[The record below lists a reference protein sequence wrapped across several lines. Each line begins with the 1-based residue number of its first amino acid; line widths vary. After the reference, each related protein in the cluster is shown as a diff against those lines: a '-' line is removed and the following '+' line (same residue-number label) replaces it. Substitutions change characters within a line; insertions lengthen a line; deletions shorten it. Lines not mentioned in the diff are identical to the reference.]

1 MTDLHGKTAVVTGGN
16 SGIGLG
22 MAVGLA
28 RAGAD
33 VAIWARNPDKSRA
46 AVKELQTYGVGAQA
60 ISCDIGDEASV
71 IQATTDTI
79 DAFGKIDVL
88 VANAGVA
95 DAGSY
100 LDTALSDWQHVLRT
114 NLDGTFLCTREVAR
128 HMVDRGE
135 GGSMVVVS
143 STVARYGGAGQ
154 AAYAASK
161 SACASLGRTIAVE
174 FARHRIRCNILIPG
188 WVSTPMNDHLRED
201 ERFFDATVRRTP
213 VRRWAT
219 PEEFH
224 SVAAFLA
231 DPTLTFHT
239 GNEVVVDGGYTI
251 F

>member
-1 MTDLHGKTAVVTGGN
+1 MIDLRGRTAVVTGGN

-22 MAVGLA
+22 LAGGLA

-33 VAIWARNPDKSRA
+33 VAIWARNPDKSSA
-46 AVKELQTYGVGAQA
+46 AVKELQTHGVRAQA
-60 ISCDIGDEASV
+60 FACDIGDEDAV
-71 IQATTDTI
+71 MHATAETI
-79 DAFGKIDVL
+79 DHFGKIDIL
-88 VANAGVA
+88 VANAGIA
-95 DAGSY
+95 DAGAY
-100 LDTALSDWQHVLRT
+100 LDTSLDDWQRILRT

-128 HMVDRGE
+128 HMVDRGQ
-135 GGSMVVVS
+135 GGSIIVVS
-143 STVARYGGAGQ
+143 STVARYGAAGQ

-161 SACASLGRTIAVE
+161 SACAALGRTIAVE
-174 FARHRIRCNILIPG
+174 FARHQIRCNILIPG

-201 ERFFDATVRRTP
+201 ARFFDATVRRTP

>member
-1 MTDLHGKTAVVTGGN
+1 MIDLRGRTAVVTGGN

-22 MAVGLA
+22 LAGGLA

-33 VAIWARNPDKSRA
+33 VAIWARNPDKSSA
-46 AVKELQTYGVGAQA
+46 AVKELQTHGVRAHA
-60 ISCDIGDEASV
+60 FACDVGDEDAV
-71 IQATTDTI
+71 ARATAETI
-79 DAFGKIDVL
+79 GHFGKIDIL
-88 VANAGVA
+88 AANAGIA
-95 DAGSY
+95 DAGAY
-100 LDTALSDWQHVLRT
+100 LDTSLDDWQRILRT

-128 HMVDRGE
+128 HMVDRGQ
-135 GGSMVVVS
+135 GGSIIVVS
-143 STVARYGGAGQ
+143 STVARYGAAGQ

-174 FARHRIRCNILIPG
+174 FARHQIRCNILIPG

-201 ERFFDATVRRTP
+201 PRFFDATVRRTP

>member
-1 MTDLHGKTAVVTGGN
+1 MTDLRGRTAVVTGGN
-16 SGIGLG
+16 GGIGLG

-33 VAIWARNPDKSRA
+33 VAIWARNPDKSSE
-46 AVKELQTYGVGAQA
+46 AVKELLAQGVRAQA
-60 ISCDIGDEASV
+60 FACDIADEDAV
-71 IQATTDTI
+71 AQTTADTI
-79 DAFGKIDVL
+79 DVFGKIDTL

-95 DAGSY
+95 DASAY
-100 LDTALSDWQHVLRT
+100 LDTSLGDWQRILKT

-135 GGSMVVVS
+135 GGSMIVVS
-143 STVARYGGAGQ
+143 STVARYGAAGQ

-161 SACASLGRTIAVE
+161 SACASVGRTIAVE

-201 ERFFDATVRRTP
+201 QRFFDATVRRTP
-213 VRRWAT
+213 ARRWAS
-219 PEEFH
+219 PDEFH
-224 SVAAFLA
+224 EVAAFLA
-231 DPTLTFHT
+231 DPALTFHT